1 MALLVSNK
9 DYIALL
15 DTIKRDIASTRA
27 RAVRAVNSDVILMY
41 WRIGRHINA
50 HAEWGDGFIGALS
63 TDIRRE
69 FPGVKGFS
77 VRYLRYMAKF
87 AREADEQIVQTVF
100 AQLGWSH
107 NIALMD
113 KVKDPEIRTWYAK
126 ESIGGGWSLQTMKDH
141 IDSDLFGRQ
150 VLAEKVSNFHDT
162 LPSPQDASAE
172 QMMKDPYVFGFI
184 ENREDP
190 LESELEDEM
199 MRNIT
204 KLLLELG
211 TGFAFMG
218 RQYHLQVSDH
228 DYYIDLLFY
237 NTRIHAYV
245 VIELKTVEFKPEFAG
260 KLNVSLSAV
269 DDLVAGPGDNPS
281 VGILLCRGKDNQIA
295 QYALKDINKPIGVS
309 EYRLSDVLPADLV
322 ETLPSPED
330 FEGRV

>member
-1 MALLVSNK
+1 MGMLINNSEYVT
-9 DYIALL
+9 LL
-15 DTIKRDIASTRA
+15 DMIKVDIRSTRA
-27 RAVRAVNSDVILMY
+27 RAVREVNSEVILLY
-41 WRIGRHINA
+41 WRIGRHILE
-50 HAEWGDGFIGALS
+50 HSEWGNGFVSSLS
-63 TDIRRE
+63 TDIRRS
-69 FPGVKGFS
+69 FPGIKGFS

-87 AREADEQIVQTVF
+87 ARECDEGIVQTLF

-113 KVKDPEIRTWYAK
+113 KVKDPVVRQWYAR
-126 ESIGGGWSLQTMKDH
+126 EAIDGGWSLQTLREQ
-141 IDSDLFGRQ
+141 IATDLYTRQ
-150 VLAEKVSNFHDT
+150 ALAEKVSNFHET
-162 LPSPQDASAE
+162 LPVPQDKSAE

-184 ENREDP
+184 ESREDP

-199 MRNIT
+199 VRNVT
-204 KLLLELG
+204 RLLLELG

-237 NTRIHAYV
+237 NTRIHSYV
-245 VIELKTVEFKPEFAG
+245 VVELKTVEFRPEFAG
-260 KLNVSLSAV
+260 KLNFYLSAV

-281 VGILLCRGKDNQIA
+281 IGILLCRSKDNQIA

-309 EYRLSDVLPADLV
+309 EYRLSDVLPEGFV

-330 FEGRV
+330 IEGRV